1 MGKVTWIEE
10 SLIIKELNMQ
20 IKIYFFEL
28 DEMNQNI
35 AHKFSVIQAQSAKQ
49 NKKLLIKNSVSV
61 EKKLKIIVD

>member
-35 AHKFSVIQAQSAKQ
+35 AHKLSVIQA
-49 NKKLLIKNSVSV
+49 
-61 EKKLKIIVD
+61 

>member
-35 AHKFSVIQAQSAKQ
+35 AHKFSVIQA
-49 NKKLLIKNSVSV
+49 
-61 EKKLKIIVD
+61 